1 MINKEFCCEQ
11 LEALIENPDCPL
23 RYLSYKR
30 EYVITVPRSYL
41 KKNEVSMSYAIN
53 NCPCCGKAF
62 PQSLSDEW
70 YDIVEEKFGITD
82 FFDKKQLKKITKDF
96 KTDEWWKKRGL

>member
-1 MINKEFCCEQ
+1 MTQEFCCEQ
-11 LEALIENPDCPL
+11 LEALVENPDCPL
-23 RYLSYKR
+23 RYLPYKR
-30 EYVITVPRSYL
+30 EYLLTVPKYYL
-41 KKNEVSMSYAIN
+41 KKNEVCMSFLIKH
-53 NCPCCGKAF
+53 CPWCGSLF
-62 PQSLSDEW
+62 PSSLSDEW